1 MIDLEQRQ
9 LDQMLREK
17 RQLIASGVDK
27 EKFGNQCKAKQYPA
41 GSTHAWA
48 RDEVWGPIG
57 SAENKENENAS
68 AA

>member
-9 LDQMLREK
+9 LDQMLQEK

-57 SAENKENENAS
+57 SSEKEKKNAS